1 MRTIH
6 RNNYDPRLGDYHER
20 IIIDDAREKRWLFDC
35 DGVYNDITQV
45 QVADEL
51 GESPTHAISQRA
63 ATEAINDLDEGLATE
78 TAEREAADEE
88 LGDAIDDEAL
98 ARAEADAAI
107 EQEIQDI
114 KDNPDV
120 VDIVATYADLQAYDT
135 SELGDKDVIRV
146 LADET
151 HQGESSYYR
160 WSTDTSTWTFIGAT
174 GPYYTK
180 DETNALL
187 DEKQDT
193 LTAGENIAI
202 DNDTISADVGT
213 TFYVDSDEFTFLPLN
228 TSTSISIYKDKE
240 LTTLATE
247 AEVYE
252 ALYSDKVVKL
262 AESDGDPDGT
272 IRTYL
277 VSASDD
283 DFRDGRRIW
292 FHVIIGTWYREPYY
306 DRVEFTWEPSA
317 TRPNATKRVGKV
329 VRVVEVQGGTYN
341 IDNQSSSG
349 SGIYELR
356 NTGNA
361 DTLLLPKGI
370 DGNSNFQLR
379 IKPSHSVY
387 IMEMAQTNAGGR
399 KYLVFG
405 ATDGTNVKVAL
416 VEPNA
421 TSKLKLWTQYTDNLT
436 TTSTD
441 GQKVLSAHQGK
452 VLADR
457 IGDLSTLQTT
467 AKTNTVAA
475 INEVFGYKGLAK
487 KLTPAD
493 YNWNSVNQSTTGT
506 LDCVAL
512 WLLEPGMYYKDTSS
526 TKVYAYNT
534 QPMGLNFFV
543 VANFNTSEAH
553 IYCIIGPTKSQ
564 PNHVYNG
571 SSFTVRKSDGAKLI
585 EGRIDDIYDALDSNS
600 EYFALSAKQGKILN
614 DRIGNLSTLQTT
626 AKTSTVAAINELV
639 AGGGGGAATINSTD
653 WSSLWQ

>member
-6 RNNYDPRLGDYHER
+6 RNNYDPQLGDYHER

-45 QVADEL
+45 QVVDEL
-51 GESPTHAISQRA
+51 GDSSTHAISQRA
-63 ATEAINDLDEGLATE
+63 ATEAINGLEEDLATE

-88 LGDAIDDEAL
+88 LSDAIDDEAL

-160 WSTDTSTWTFIGAT
+160 WTAATSTWTFIGAT

-180 DETNALL
+180 DETDDLL
-187 DEKQDT
+187 DEKQDV
-193 LTAGENIAI
+193 LTAGENIVI
-202 DNDTISADVGT
+202 DNDTISADVGV
-213 TFYVDSDEFTFLPLN
+213 TFYVDGDEFVYLPLN
-228 TSTSISIYKDKE
+228 TSTSISIYKDRG

-247 AEVYE
+247 EEVYE

-262 AESDGDPDGT
+262 AESDGSPDDT
-272 IRTYL
+272 VRTYL

-283 DFRDGRRIW
+283 DFYDGSRIW
-292 FHVIIGTWYREPYY
+292 FNVIISTWYREPYY
-306 DRVEFTWEPSA
+306 ERVEFTWEPGA
-317 TRPNATKRVGKV
+317 ARPKATKLVNRC
-329 VRVVEVQGGTYN
+329 VRIVEVQGGTYN
-341 IDNQSSSG
+341 IDSQSSLA

-370 DGNSNFQLR
+370 DGDSNFQLR

-387 IMEMAQTNAGGR
+387 IMEMVQTGAGGK

-405 ATDGTNVKVAL
+405 ATNGSTVKVAL
-416 VEPNA
+416 VEPDA
-421 TSKLKLWTQYTDNLT
+421 TSKIKLWTQYTNNLT

-441 GQKVLSAHQGK
+441 GQKVLSAYQGK
-452 VLADR
+452 VLA
-457 IGDLSTLQTT
+457 
-467 AKTNTVAA
+467 
-475 INEVFGYKGLAK
+475 
-487 KLTPAD
+487 
-493 YNWNSVNQSTTGT
+493 
-506 LDCVAL
+506 
-512 WLLEPGMYYKDTSS
+512 
-526 TKVYAYNT
+526 
-534 QPMGLNFFV
+534 
-543 VANFNTSEAH
+543 
-553 IYCIIGPTKSQ
+553 
-564 PNHVYNG
+564 
-571 SSFTVRKSDGAKLI
+571 
-585 EGRIDDIYDALDSNS
+585 
-600 EYFALSAKQGKILN
+600 

-626 AKTSTVAAINELV
+626 AKTSTVDAINELV
-639 AGGGGGAATINSTD
+639 SSGGGAATINSQD